1 MDGRRIADAL
11 LAALIASRCAAC
23 DCLLAQPTRGTVCP
37 ECWAAIATF
46 TPPLCRRCGDPLPSW
61 RAVSRGSQRCVRCR
75 RVPRP
80 LDGGRAVGP
89 YKGALRAIVHAFK
102 YDGRR
107 SLARPLAQLV
117 QRHAED
123 LLSQADLAVPVPL
136 HWSRQ
141 HRRGFNQAAEL
152 TAHLGLPVVHALC
165 RHVRTQ
171 AQVTLPSAR
180 RHANV
185 RGAFVPARRAWWR
198 RGPTNAV
205 LRGRTIVLVDDVCTT
220 GATLDACAR
229 VLKAEGAR
237 RVLALT
243 VAKVVAWR
251 PR

>member
-1 MDGRRIADAL
+1 MADAL
-11 LAALIASRCAAC
+11 VAALIASRCAAC
-23 DCLLAQPTRGTVCP
+23 DRLLPEPTRGTVCRG
-37 ECWAAIATF
+37 CWAAVAIF
-46 TPPLCRRCGDPLPSW
+46 KPPLCQQCGDPLPSW
-61 RAVSRGSQRCVRCR
+61 RAVSRGAERCARCR

-89 YKGALRAIVHAFK
+89 YEGALRAIVHAFK
-102 YDGRR
+102 YDSRR
-107 SLARPLAQLV
+107 SLARPLASLV
-117 QRHAED
+117 RRHTED

-152 TAHLGLPVVHALC
+152 AAHLGLPVVHAL
-165 RHVRTQ
+165 RRRVWTQ

-185 RGAFVPARRAWWR
+185 RGAFVPASRAWWC
-198 RGPTNAV
+198 RGPTRAA
-205 LRGRTIVLVDDVCTT
+205 LSGRTIVLVDDVCTT

-229 VLKAEGAR
+229 VLKAEGAS

-243 VAKVVAWR
+243 AAKVVAWR